1 MIDTINIGGKD
12 RYISFGLKSISEL
25 VDHEDWGFAKL
36 GQKMSSNPLIT
47 TPLIVYYGAKNGA
60 ERNGDVVDFTLNDV
74 YDWIEEIGLNSPEL
88 IKLITVFTNS
98 LVGYLDDLKGGRS
111 KSNTEEV
118 KKK

>member
-1 MIDTINIGGKD
+1 MSHIIKIGGKD
-12 RYISFGLKSISEL
+12 RHISFGLKAISEL

-60 ERNGDVVDFTLNDV
+60 DRNSEVVDFTLNDV

-88 IKLITVFTNS
+88 ISLINAFSSS
-98 LVGYLDDLKGGRS
+98 LVGYLNDLKGEV
-111 KSNTEEV
+111 NTNKKEV